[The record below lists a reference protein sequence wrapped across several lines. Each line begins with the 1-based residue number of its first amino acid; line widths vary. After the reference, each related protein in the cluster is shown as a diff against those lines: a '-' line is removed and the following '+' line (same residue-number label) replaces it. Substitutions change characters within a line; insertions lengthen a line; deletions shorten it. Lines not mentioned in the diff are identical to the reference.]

1 MSLNVVNEFNLHLL
15 KRLLAD
21 WPESELDW
29 QPQDE
34 LHSARWLLTH
44 LAIAVDYG
52 LMQFDL
58 KGVCPAAWH
67 QAYGPGSRPGSAENR
82 PEIAELLSVIEE
94 GYAQLRSLASQLDT
108 APLREAHSVP
118 LLAKTPLKTRGDLAT
133 HILSTHFAFHVGQLS
148 MLRRMLGRP
157 PLF

>member
-1 MSLNVVNEFNLHLL
+1 MSLTIVNEFNLHLL
-15 KRLLAD
+15 KRLMAD

-29 QPQDE
+29 QPQEE

-58 KGVCPAAWH
+58 AGCCPAEWH
-67 QAYGPGSRPGSAENR
+67 QAYGPGSQPGSAENR
-82 PEIAELLSVIEE
+82 PSVSELMTVIDES
-94 GYAQLRSLASQLDT
+94 YAKLRSLVPQLDT
-108 APLREAHSVP
+108 APLRETHKVP
-118 LLAKTPLKTRGDLAT
+118 LLANTPLKTRGDLAA